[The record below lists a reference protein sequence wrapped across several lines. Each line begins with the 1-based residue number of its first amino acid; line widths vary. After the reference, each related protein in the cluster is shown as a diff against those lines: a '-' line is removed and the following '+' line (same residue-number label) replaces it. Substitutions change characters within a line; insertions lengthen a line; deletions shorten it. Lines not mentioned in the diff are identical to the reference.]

1 MVNQTNSTRTKHEQ
15 NNQAVSEEKIKYC
28 LYARKSS
35 ESEERQILSIESQV
49 KEMLE
54 MAERDELDVV
64 AIRRESH
71 SAKDTGQREVYNE
84 LLKDIREGKFT
95 GILTWAPDRLSR
107 NAGDLGAIVDMM
119 DQGVLKEI
127 RTHGQTFTNSPN
139 EKFLL
144 MILGS
149 QAKLENDHRGV
160 NVRRGMRTRVEMGLW
175 PGPAPIGYL
184 NQKEMDKKC
193 QVIQDSVRAPVIK
206 QMFEK
211 VAYEKWS
218 GHKVYNWL
226 YHELNFKTK
235 GNKTLSL
242 SGVHRALS
250 NTFYYGTF
258 EYPRKSGKWHRGK
271 HKPIITQELYEQARA
286 QLERDQIVRVDKEF
300 AFTKLMTCGLCGSG
314 ICAQEKYKQLKDGT
328 HAKYVYYGC
337 TRGKDRQCKNCYIRE
352 EELIA
357 QLVKIV
363 DQMDID
369 ALGIQCRLEDELKR
383 FSKFQRIVLGEQG
396 ELSPDKQEEVNI
408 RTYAKYLLREGSITE
423 KRHLLGNLKSK
434 LVYEEKTINLI
445 QLC

>member
-1 MVNQTNSTRTKHEQ
+1 MEINTQQDAQ
-15 NNQAVSEEKIKYC
+15 NTIKYV

-35 ESEERQILSIESQV
+35 ESEERQVLSVESQV

-54 MAERDELDVV
+54 LAERERLEVV

-71 SAKDTGQREVYNE
+71 SAKDTGQRPVYNE
-84 LLKDIREGKFT
+84 LLEDIRSGKFT
-95 GILTWAPDRLSR
+95 GIITWAPDRLSR

-119 DQGVLKEI
+119 DQGCLKEI

-160 NVRRGMRTRVEMGLW
+160 NVKRGLRTRVEMGLW
-175 PGPAPIGYL
+175 PGMAPIGYL
-184 NQKEMDKKC
+184 DQKEMDKKG
-193 QVIQDSVRAPVIK
+193 QKILDPDRAPIIK

-211 VAYEKWS
+211 VAYDKYS
-218 GHKVYNWL
+218 GRKVYHWL
-226 YHELNFKTK
+226 LHELNFKTR

-242 SGVHRALS
+242 SGVHRVLN
-250 NTFYYGTF
+250 NTFYYGRF
-258 EYPRKSGKWHRGK
+258 EFPKGSGKWYEGK
-271 HKPIITQELYEQARA
+271 HKPIITQTLFEKA
-286 QLERDQIVRVDKEF
+286 RDQLQRDNIVIQNKEF
-300 AFTKLMTCGLCGSG
+300 AFTKLMTCGLCESG
-314 ICAQEKYKQLKDGT
+314 VCAQEKFKKLKDGT
-328 HAKYVYYGC
+328 HAKYIYYGC
-337 TRGKDRQCKNCYIRE
+337 TRGKDRHCKNRYIRE

-363 DQMDID
+363 DKMDIN
-369 ALGIQCRLEDELKR
+369 ALGIKINLANELKR
-383 FSKFQRIVLGEQG
+383 FSKFQRIVFGSSSDLAPYQ
-396 ELSPDKQEEVNI
+396 QEEVNV

-434 LVYEEKTINLI
+434 LVYTDKVVRMVEEVEFV
-445 QLC
+445 